1 MTEFYN
7 PYQFIPVT
15 GKINGK
21 PSASLAYQSIV
32 EGKTNVVARHDLWQ
46 KDTVSGRLNCS
57 ITIQTP
63 TFIGQTC
70 TEEASENAPAKVD
83 GYKRLVDGR
92 TVYILPGSS
101 LRGMAGAVA
110 EALSQSAMRILED
123 RKLSVRK
130 EVGQSLPALGR
141 VVKCVKREGFSNFA
155 IQPMTFATQWKFDPQ
170 QREFYLPKPTPQEKK
185 VLPWRPRYQGRS
197 LQKVLP
203 VYLDG
208 YRKTGPKG
216 KEYLEYRPNTF
227 LHSERPDAF
236 PAQNAT
242 TPVFYYAKLHKNLA
256 EYKADESIPADEQG
270 LYTKEI
276 SSTRQ
281 FLIGQRLVQ
290 SENNLL
296 GEAAYRQLP
305 EQDKLAYT
313 KGVLRVM
320 DVLAHPGK
328 MPLTKKH
335 ELFLPWPDDLYV
347 DNKTTR
353 LIPMPESVETT
364 YRQLVEEAGRR
375 ENDLPILLKGY
386 DSAELS
392 PDKLFYFDL
401 DAQGYVS
408 EIGLSAIW
416 RKRLPDSIHD
426 FFEEKGKEVSDLL
439 PWNKHRSNLTPVEA
453 LWGVVENDKDQDT
466 KSSRNL
472 ASRLRF
478 SDGLPTSEVS
488 AENQV
493 EKPVTLKILSSPK
506 PPSPAMYFNDG
517 SRRLIKKQELQASS
531 HHPNGRKVYLH
542 QIEQVRASKGKALW
556 QTQDSK
562 VNTKQ
567 KITISPL
574 RVGQVFK
581 FHIDFENISK
591 AELGLLQASLQPSNG
606 YLHKLG
612 MGKPLGMGSVELKIE
627 RLLLVDRLARY
638 QLEGLDAPRYAEAW
652 VCDGH
657 ETVDAKQTGKLSDYP
672 WDETLIDEDSLEN
685 VKVSGDPNEQKS
697 NISVTYPMQQGQ
709 EEETEGFQW
718 FVNNTPSR
726 NGDPPGKALGAI
738 IKGKIPLL
746 QFNTDSKNTG
756 NRPQQSRN
764 GFSRGRR

>member
-63 TFIGQTC
+63 TFIGQTR
-70 TEEASENAPAKVD
+70 TQDARDNTPAEVD

-92 TVYILPGSS
+92 EVYILPGSS

-141 VVKCVKREGFSNFA
+141 MVRCQEKEGYSIFA
-155 IQPMTFATQWKFDPQ
+155 IQPMTFATKWIYEKGYFT
-170 QREFYLPKPTPQEKK
+170 LPSRLRQY
-185 VLPWRPRYQGRS
+185 YQGRS

-203 VYLDG
+203 VYLNG
-208 YRKTGPKG
+208 YRTVETEG
-216 KEYLEYRPNTF
+216 KPAQAYDHNTF
-227 LHSERPDAF
+227 LGREKPTAF
-236 PAQNAT
+236 PVAGDSGS
-242 TPVFYYAKLHKNLA
+242 VFYYAKLHRELA
-256 EYKADESIPADEQG
+256 QYKAEDEIPGKMTG
-270 LYTKEI
+270 LYVKGDK
-276 SSTRQ
+276 
-281 FLIGQRLVQ
+281 FLIGQKLFDNSRQ
-290 SENNLL
+290 SLL
-296 GEAAYRQLP
+296 NASEYEALP
-305 EQDKLAYT
+305 AKQKDEYT
-313 KGVLRVM
+313 KGVLRVL
-320 DVLAHPGK
+320 DVMAHLGNIPT
-328 MPLTKKH
+328 TKKH
-335 ELFLPWPDDLYV
+335 ELFIPWPDDLEV
-347 DNKTTR
+347 DGKKTR
-353 LIPMPESVETT
+353 LFFMPKEVENTFNILLKDT
-364 YRQLVEEAGRR
+364 ALKDEKM
-375 ENDLPILLKGY
+375 PILLKGY
-386 DSAELS
+386 KTAKLAQ
-392 PDKLFYFDL
+392 DKLFYFDV
-401 DAQGYVS
+401 DES
-408 EIGLSAIW
+408 KNICEISLSAIW

-426 FFEEKGKEVSDLL
+426 FFKEKGNEKSDLL

-453 LWGVVENDKDQDT
+453 LWGVVENDKEQDT

-478 SDGLPTSEVS
+478 SDGLPTSGVS

-517 SRRLIKKQELQASS
+517 SRKLIKKQELQASS
-531 HHPNGRKVYLH
+531 HQPNGRKVYLH

-567 KITISPL
+567 KITVSPL

-627 RLLLVDRLARY
+627 GLLLVDRLARY
-638 QLEGLDAPRYAEAW
+638 HLEGLDAPRYAEAW

-738 IKGKIPLL
+738 VNGKIPLL